1 MRSGGK
7 ARILRRVSNRVLVLL
22 ALFAVGGAACGSKL
36 PEANSPGARAYVKH
50 CAVDGCHSAIPPKQA
65 GRGYWDAKLS
75 TMLGLIQ
82 KSGRPAPTPEELE
95 LIRAYLHKHAMRFD
109 G

>member
-1 MRSGGK
+1 MRNGGK
-7 ARILRRVSNRVLVLL
+7 VRILRRVSLRILPLL
-22 ALFAVGGAACGSKL
+22 ALFTVGAAACGSKL

-50 CAVDGCHSAIPPKQA
+50 CAVDGCHSAIPPQQA
-65 GRGYWDAKLS
+65 GKGYWDAKLS

-82 KSGRPAPTPEELE
+82 KSGRPTPTAEELE
-95 LIRAYLHKHAMRFD
+95 MIRAYLHKHAMRFT

>member
-1 MRSGGK
+1 MRSDGK
-7 ARILRRVSNRVLVLL
+7 GRILRRVSIRASLL
-22 ALFAVGGAACGSKL
+22 LTLFALGGVACGSKL

-50 CAVDGCHSAIPPKQA
+50 CAADGCHSAIPPQQA
-65 GRGYWDAKLS
+65 GKGYWDAKLS

-95 LIRAYLHKHAMRFD
+95 LIRAYLHKHAMRFN

>member
-1 MRSGGK
+1 MRSGEKG
-7 ARILRRVSNRVLVLL
+7 RILRRVSIRASLL
-22 ALFAVGGAACGSKL
+22 LTLFALGGAACGSKL

-65 GRGYWDAKLS
+65 GKGYWDAKLS

-82 KSGRPAPTPEELE
+82 KSGRAAPTPEELE
-95 LIRAYLHKHAMRFD
+95 LIRAYLHKHAMRFN